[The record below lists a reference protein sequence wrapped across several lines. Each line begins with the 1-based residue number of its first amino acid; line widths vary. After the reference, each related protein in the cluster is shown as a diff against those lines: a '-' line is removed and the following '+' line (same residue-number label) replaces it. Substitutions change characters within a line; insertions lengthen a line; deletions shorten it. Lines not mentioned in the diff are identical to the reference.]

1 MKTLIEVISKTVS
14 PGPADIALC
23 EKYFEP
29 ITCPK
34 NSILEE
40 QETIPHHLYL
50 VVSGF
55 MRLFYFDGNGD
66 EVTTYIGSPQSFIAS
81 FLSFVNQQK
90 AKENVEC
97 ITECELLRIS
107 RPDLVTL
114 IGESENFKK
123 FSLIIF
129 EQAIATTEA
138 RANDLATLN
147 AEERYKKLVENQ
159 PQLLQNIPLQYI
171 ASFLGIK
178 PQSLSR
184 IRRQMMG
191 DQ

>member
-1 MKTLIEVISKTVS
+1 MQKKLIDTISQTVS
-14 PGPADIALC
+14 LTETDIQLC
-23 EKYFEP
+23 NTYFELA
-29 ITCPK
+29 TTAK

-40 QETIPHHLYL
+40 QDKVPQYLYFIA
-50 VVSGF
+50 SGF
-55 MRLFYFDGNGD
+55 MRLFYYDENGD
-66 EVTTYIGSPQSFIAS
+66 EVTSHISSENNFFAS
-81 FLSFVNQQK
+81 FLSFVNQNK

-114 IGESENFKK
+114 IDSSENFKK

-129 EQAIATTEA
+129 EQAIASTEI
-138 RANDLATLN
+138 RANDLATLA
-147 AEERYKKLVENQ
+147 AEHRYKKLMETQ
-159 PQLLQNIPLQYI
+159 PTILQNVPIQYI

-184 IRRQMMG
+184 IRRQIIM
-191 DQ
+191 